1 MLFNKLRA
9 AAVVGGENSMSGLEA
24 EQTGMDQEKKKSTF
38 PKGRE
43 LQLLIF
49 PIRKLKRKE
58 VH

>member
-38 PKGRE
+38 PKGR
-43 LQLLIF
+43 
-49 PIRKLKRKE
+49 
-58 VH
+58 